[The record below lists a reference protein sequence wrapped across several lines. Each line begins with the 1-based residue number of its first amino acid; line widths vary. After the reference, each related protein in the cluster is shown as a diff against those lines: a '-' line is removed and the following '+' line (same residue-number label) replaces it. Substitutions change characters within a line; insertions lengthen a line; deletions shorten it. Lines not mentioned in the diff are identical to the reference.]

1 MDGEKSVQEGAM
13 HKSTSYEITKNL
25 LESEP
30 ADLHPFLIALFQF
43 GMAPWPSGG
52 EFWGSSL
59 LNRVQRHDNWAGQQ
73 PRRLAR
79 LGLLRRVQQSKDGAS
94 YIVEDPEGIGRAL
107 AEHGLDRLQRLPGD
121 FFDHVSKI
129 NRAA

>member
-1 MDGEKSVQEGAM
+1 MK
-13 HKSTSYEITKNL
+13 KSTYEMTKDL
-25 LESEP
+25 LESET

-43 GMAPWPSGG
+43 GMTPAPSGG

-59 LNRVQRHDNWAGQQ
+59 LNRVQRHDNWAGRL
-73 PRRLAR
+73 PRKLAK

-94 YIVEDPEGIGRAL
+94 YVVIDPAGIGRAL
-107 AEHGLDRLQRLPGD
+107 AEHGLDRFQRLLGD

-129 NRAA
+129 DRAT